1 MEILI
6 QTRLKNEIILGVG
19 KNKNKTYSKPFHC
32 CYLSEI
38 CQHNQSEED
47 LVNIFTVLIMFAL

>member
-6 QTRLKNEIILGVG
+6 KTILKNEIILGVG

-32 CYLSEI
+32 YLSGI
-38 CQHNQSEED
+38 CQHKP
-47 LVNIFTVLIMFAL
+47 I